1 MSRTKKGAN
10 KVTTVTL
17 ESLEKRI
24 VSTGSK
30 NSGRVKAFEDKLG
43 QRSMRSGRVRPRSLT
58 ESKILSMFKRK

>member
-1 MSRTKKGAN
+1 VSRNKKGVN

-24 VSTGSK
+24 VKNSSK
-30 NSGRVKAFEDKLG
+30 NSDRVKSFEDKLG
-43 QRSMRSGRVRPRSLT
+43 QRYMRSGRVRPRNST